1 MVTGVKTISQ
11 SQVVNNTM
19 GTMNGITTAQ
29 IPPPEPVKRPSDTR
43 RVSEVTFY

>member
-11 SQVVNNTM
+11 SQVNNTM

-43 RVSEVTFY
+43 RVSEVTF